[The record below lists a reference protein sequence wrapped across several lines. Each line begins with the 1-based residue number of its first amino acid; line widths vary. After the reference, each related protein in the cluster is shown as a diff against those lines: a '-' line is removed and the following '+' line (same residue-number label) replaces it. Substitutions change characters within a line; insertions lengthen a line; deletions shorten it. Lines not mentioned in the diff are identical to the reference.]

1 MIIYVIKNQN
11 EIWKKHSSKQVLN
24 ALANTYHWGIPY
36 YLDSGKPMLENGY
49 ISVSHSNE
57 YMLFAYAHQ
66 PIGIDCE
73 QIRPIQESLIDKLN
87 LDKVN
92 PIIDWCKREAIVKLL
107 DDPSYMMKK
116 DIDNFYF
123 KEIILD
129 PQYYI
134 ILVSNQKI
142 DEIEVKCISDNLI

>member
-1 MIIYVIKNQN
+1 MRT
-11 EIWKKHSSKQVLN
+11 
-24 ALANTYHWGIPY
+24 NTTN
-36 YLDSGKPMLENGY
+36 S
-49 ISVSHSNE
+49 
-57 YMLFAYAHQ
+57 
-66 PIGIDCE
+66 
-73 QIRPIQESLIDKLN
+73 ESLINKLN

-142 DEIEVKCISDNLI
+142 DEIEVKCISDNLT